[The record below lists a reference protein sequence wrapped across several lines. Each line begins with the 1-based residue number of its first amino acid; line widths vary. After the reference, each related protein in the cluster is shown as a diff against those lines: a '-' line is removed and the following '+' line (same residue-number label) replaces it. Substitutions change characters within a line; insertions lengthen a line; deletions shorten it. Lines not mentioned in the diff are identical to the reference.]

1 MNYRH
6 AFHAGNFA
14 DVFKH
19 TVLTGLLDA
28 LKQKPAPFC
37 YFDTHAG
44 AGSYDLRGAQA
55 EKTCHTFAGLSSPC
69 SISGFCA

>member
-1 MNYRH
+1 VHELSSRLPRRQFRRRFQAH
-6 AFHAGNFA
+6 
-14 DVFKH
+14 DPD
-19 TVLTGLLDA
+19 GLLDA

-55 EKTCHTFAGLSSPC
+55 EKTAEAADGCCVC
-69 SISGFCA
+69 SM